1 MIDIVNH
8 SVKVKDIGLLQYMYP
23 DYIILDKPVL
33 FSERPIIFT
42 GETKHINRI
51 KNLGVNY
58 IIVSVLPE
66 IDLTDRLKLLEVVF
80 AHHKKKVPKYLLAF
94 YEEIDEITFMDLVKE
109 YWITGKWRVKEYT
122 NSGLFLEFVKSF
134 KTDTYT
140 IAKTYIELLNRT
152 GAEYI
157 ETSLLTFLNRV
168 VVPSGKLSN
177 WYKKIIDEF
186 RTSKYDLIKG
196 AMTNYLDSPIDNVE
210 LKIFNLILD
219 LNKRY

>member
-1 MIDIVNH
+1 MD
-8 SVKVKDIGLLQYMYP
+8 
-23 DYIILDKPVL
+23 
-33 FSERPIIFT
+33 FS
-42 GETKHINRI
+42 
-51 KNLGVNY
+51 
-58 IIVSVLPE
+58 
-66 IDLTDRLKLLEVVF
+66 
-80 AHHKKKVPKYLLAF
+80 F
-94 YEEIDEITFMDLVKE
+94 YSLI
-109 YWITGKWRVKEYT
+109 
-122 NSGLFLEFVKSF
+122 FVKSF